1 MQMQAE
7 KILADVLVETPV
19 KDTHPALAERID
31 AFLRKREE
39 DMAEMDAHMDATE
52 PAPAT
57 IPVVRGIRLT
67 DCCSDTSSYMD
78 DGKGNEA
85 LCCRTCYRQVPAGQ
99 GDGSEV
105 AR

>member
-1 MQMQAE
+1 MMQMQAE

-19 KDTHPALAERID
+19 QETHPALAERIA
-31 AFLRKREE
+31 AFLRGCEREQ
-39 DMAEMDAHMDATE
+39 AEMDAHMDATE
-52 PAPAT
+52 PVA

-67 DCCSDTSSYMD
+67 DCCDDMSSYMD

-85 LCCRTCYRQVPAGQ
+85 LCCRTCYREVPVGQ
-99 GDGSEV
+99 GDGAEV